1 MKYKKQKLDS
11 TKSFVYQCA
20 FSVLNPTN
28 ETNHP
33 TNEAGYPTNEE
44 AGFPTNEA
52 GIECSVA
59 ELSQCSGVEL
69 FHLENSQ
76 TNYSRM
82 VEDFDI
88 KALVEDTEFNWSLKL
103 ETNDDNIQLLK
114 NDLFETRIK
123 KSSFSRALIE
133 YFEMS
138 NTTESNQLLLL
149 SLLNNAFGTVANLP
163 IKINHQS
170 GTEINE
176 DQLSDCT
183 EDSVE
188 ALFQRKNILSNLREY
203 QQEHKQKRFYSFNQ
217 CQNDCCLFVGNEY
230 SKLYFCPKCSQPR
243 FRPCTKRRCISRNKH
258 DCPHL
263 LREGIAYK
271 NLFYRSLI
279 LLIYD
284 LVSTKYFIEYIT
296 YCRLHVDENA
306 YTDVMDGTTAKGHL
320 EDMNIR
326 GNAWK
331 NNNPDERST
340 AILVNLLL
348 SEFYD
353 GGQLFTSKTFDFWPL
368 CFGILNLPA
377 NLRSKIGL
385 GYFIGALYTGKH
397 TDVERQFFTDFL
409 CEELNRLYDGI
420 EYNVNGKKY
429 FIQARLVLHVLDTK
443 AAEPVFGFQSAT
455 NSKFGCPLCRGVTGL
470 YTGKRCVLYG
480 HRNYLPQL
488 HWLRFFG
495 QTGFC
500 CPSGFYDHKNKNQW
514 KTKEVFWNKEK
525 GFANIKETFFG
536 PNGYTVIKEVADELF
551 KCQDDSTVKKKR
563 KQLLVK
569 TTRQEIET
577 ICQPCDGNQQ
587 TKDALIDFLI
597 PTNYADARSP
607 YKYAWFHDGEFSLE
621 KIKTHLQ
628 KHLFYRHLDLRA
640 QKPYERVSHS
650 TYLDDAA
657 KACLLNENSKAKK
670 KNHVNGIQS
679 LWYYLRL
686 QYGDVQRQFTWPF
699 VHAVTGFIVRMT
711 ECILGNYVDSSNKK
725 KDVSLSK
732 GTTSSTK
739 GKKKADE
746 DADDEKSVE
755 VDDEEDIDEEEL
767 KDEEPYD
774 GGAFRCVEGNFQASK
789 DSIEKVSAWLDC
801 TLIPQGLNDDWKINF
816 RKPRSMKMI
825 QKLKMLSCYWN
836 FIIDGLDFDEA
847 FKILF
852 RMFAHDINQ
861 LLSLVIPKESV
872 ELIHQ
877 CTIESVA
884 CWEGMLPPKENY
896 FQMHQLIDLPP
907 YIRLF
912 GPAMGV
918 NELGGERMVSMMK
931 KRKVRI
937 NSGGH
942 LSFGKSIMRKQIN
955 HERWTMKRF
964 FNTKPKA
971 LHPEFGC
978 FVYNDRPFL
987 LGNREVQSKN
997 VLTAYEIEYLADIA
1011 LGQIN
1016 RKFKDEKSRQHS
1028 PLYRLS
1034 TMNKSW
1040 NWYETFKYVV
1050 ENKKRFREDE
1060 IRVATNFVN
1069 LQRDKKGEATY
1080 TMNLNPCWCKDACI
1094 YGIGFSSRGSQYR
1107 ETGDPIYYKSGET
1120 FLLSPSTE
1128 SRSWIEKAE
1137 YSSWCKFQIHSKKGG
1152 GKEEL
1157 YGKINSFFSAECIGD
1172 ETLKGCIL
1180 ASVTSFN
1187 YNTKYVTNFGVG
1199 PSFKKSDIVE
1209 VQGSLRREYFVAA
1222 QDICPTRIAII
1233 PFLNSETAILLNRN
1247 THGKFN
1253 KEYARFYVGRENE
1266 PTFFVMLSLNLEKQL
1281 YQTDDIDDRS
1291 FDLYM

>member
-1 MKYKKQKLDS
+1 MSRAKRQKKELTQ
-11 TKSFVYQCA
+11 SFLYQSA
-20 FSVLNPTN
+20 HRVLNNNTSN
-28 ETNHP
+28 YDYATH
-33 TNEAGYPTNEE
+33 EADYDE
-44 AGFPTNEA
+44 ADENISTE
-52 GIECSVA
+52 A
-59 ELSQCSGVEL
+59 ELFQIEQSFSD
-69 FHLENSQ
+69 
-76 TNYSRM
+76 YPRM
-82 VEDFDI
+82 IEDFDI
-88 KALVEDTEFNWSLKL
+88 KALIENTESNWNLNLDINK
-103 ETNDDNIQLLK
+103 DKIPLLK
-114 NDLFETRIK
+114 IKNDSSIK
-123 KSSFSRALIE
+123 EITKSAFARALIE
-133 YFEMS
+133 YFEVS
-138 NTTESNQLLLL
+138 NTTTSNQMLLL
-149 SLLNNAFGTVANLP
+149 SLLNNSFGSVANLP
-163 IKINHQS
+163 IKVKHQ
-170 GTEINE
+170 TNE
-176 DQLSDCT
+176 ELDDQLSDCT

-188 ALFQRKNILSNLREY
+188 ELFQRNKIQSNLREY
-203 QQEHKQKRFYSFNQ
+203 QQEHQHKRFYSFNQ
-217 CQNDCCLFVGNEY
+217 CPNDCCLFIGNVN
-230 SKLYFCPKCSQPR
+230 STLHFCPKCNQPR
-243 FRPCTKRRCISRNKH
+243 FRPCTRRRCISRNKH

-263 LREGIAYK
+263 LQDGIAYK

-284 LVSTKYFIEYIT
+284 LVSTKYFLNYIT
-296 YCRLHVDENA
+296 YCRLHVDKNA
-306 YTDVMDGTTAKGHL
+306 YTDVMDGSVAKRHL
-320 EDMNIR
+320 DDMNMR

-331 NNNPDERST
+331 LNNPDERST

-353 GGQLFTSKTFDFWPL
+353 GGQLFTSRTFDFWPL
-368 CFGILNLPA
+368 CIGILNLPA

-409 CEELNRLYDGI
+409 SEELIRLYDGI
-420 EYNVNGKKY
+420 EYTVNGKKY
-429 FIQARLVLHVLDTK
+429 FIQARLILHVLDTK

-525 GFANIKETFFG
+525 GFANIKETFFA
-536 PNGYTVIKEVADELF
+536 PNGYAVIKEVADELF
-551 KCQDDSTVKKKR
+551 QCQNDSAVKKKR
-563 KQLLVK
+563 KQVLVK

-597 PTNYADARSP
+597 PSNYADARNP
-607 YKYAWFHDGEFSLE
+607 YKYAWFHDGEFSLDS
-621 KIKTHLQ
+621 IKPHFQ

-640 QKPYERVSHS
+640 QKPYERVTHS

-657 KACLLNENSKAKK
+657 NACLLNEKSKAKK
-670 KNHVNGIQS
+670 KIHVNGIQS
-679 LWYYLRL
+679 LWYCFRL

-711 ECILGNYVDSSNKK
+711 QCILGNNEDSSKKK
-725 KDVSLSK
+725 KDESHSK
-732 GTTSSTK
+732 GNVSSSTK
-739 GKKKADE
+739 GKKNATATENDD
-746 DADDEKSVE
+746 DADDDKSVE
-755 VDDEEDIDEEEL
+755 VEEEVIDEEEL
-767 KDEEPYD
+767 KDEEHYD

-801 TLIPQGLNDDWKINF
+801 TLLPQGLSDDWKINF
-816 RKPRSMKMI
+816 RKPGSMKMI
-825 QKLKMLSCYWN
+825 QKLKMLSCYWK
-836 FIIDGLDFDEA
+836 FIIDVLDFDED

-872 ELIHQ
+872 ELVHQ

-918 NELGGERMVSMMK
+918 NELGGERMVGMMK

-964 FNTKPKA
+964 FNKKPQS

-978 FVYNDRPFL
+978 FVYNDRPFFL
-987 LGNREVQSKN
+987 RNSEAKSN
-997 VLTAYEIEYLADIA
+997 SVLTVYEIEYLADIA
-1011 LGQIN
+1011 LDQIQ
-1016 RKFKDEKSRQHS
+1016 RKIKDEKSRQHS
-1028 PLYRLS
+1028 PLFRLS
-1034 TMNKSW
+1034 AVHKSL
-1040 NWYETFKYVV
+1040 NWCQTFEYVV
-1050 ENKKRFREDE
+1050 ENKIRFREDE
-1060 IRVATNFVN
+1060 IRVATNFLN
-1069 LQRDKKGEATY
+1069 LK
-1080 TMNLNPCWCKDACI
+1080 PCWCRDACI

-1107 ETGDPIYYKSGET
+1107 ETGDPIYYQPPGSSSYL
-1120 FLLSPSTE
+1120 FSPSTE
-1128 SRSWIEKAE
+1128 SRSWFEKAE
-1137 YSSWCKFQIHSKKGG
+1137 YSSWCKFQIRSRKGG
-1152 GKEEL
+1152 GKEAL

-1172 ETLKGCIL
+1172 ETIKDCIL

-1187 YNTKYVTNFGVG
+1187 YNTKLQTSYGTLS
-1199 PSFKKSDIVE
+1199 SFKHSDIVE
-1209 VQGSLRREYFVAA
+1209 VQGSLRKDYFVAA

-1233 PFLNSETAILLNRN
+1233 PFLNCEKAILLNHN
-1247 THGKFN
+1247 TQSKFY
-1253 KEYARFYVGRENE
+1253 KEYARFYVGRESK
-1266 PTFFVMLSLNLEKQL
+1266 PTFYVMLSLNPEKQL